1 MLTCLSLFEA
11 CNWQS
16 NLDGRALDIPQSLRR
31 LCSIGNIRF
40 IQFYADTP
48 HRKYEG
54 KLYSV
59 SGFIV
64 LPPQML
70 NAFSEDSERFIGVM
84 RETCELLQDLRCR
97 IEIVSWFECVPESF
111 TNILNVTALQQL
123 LAIHPLLFLSLT
135 VT

>member
-1 MLTCLSLFEA
+1 MLTSLSLFEA

-16 NLDGRALDIPQSLRR
+16 NLDGRALDIPQLLRC

-40 IQFYADTP
+40 MQFYTDTT

-64 LPPQML
+64 SGVLLSPQIQ

-84 RETCELLQDLRCR
+84 RENCELLQNLRCR
-97 IEIVSWFECVPESF
+97 IETVSWF
-111 TNILNVTALQQL
+111 
-123 LAIHPLLFLSLT
+123 
-135 VT
+135 